1 MISLEDRQQT
11 AAAIEQARAEGARL
25 ETACEVAGIDVR
37 TLQRWQV
44 GDL

>member
-25 ETACEVAGIDVR
+25 ETACAVEGIDVR